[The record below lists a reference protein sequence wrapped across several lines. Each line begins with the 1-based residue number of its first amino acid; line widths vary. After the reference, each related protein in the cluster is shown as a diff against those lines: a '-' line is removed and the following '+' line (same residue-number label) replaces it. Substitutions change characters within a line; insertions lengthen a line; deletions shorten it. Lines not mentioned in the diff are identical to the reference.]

1 MNIYYFTGTGN
12 SIAICRELQKHFEDA
27 EIRSIASFAGRTEI
41 GDDSDVVGLVVP
53 TYYMDIP
60 EIVRDFT
67 SRLRLRPDAY
77 VFAAIHYGLTYGR
90 AFHSLNRILEAGG
103 MKLSLGWGITLPDNS
118 IVFKTALAKQPAMH
132 MGMTETVAEL
142 AAAVSERRTAPL
154 PGRDSAMLGLN
165 SRMGAFMF
173 RKVIGVERKRVTE
186 ACTHCGLCSD
196 VCPVNN
202 VTVSEDSV
210 LFGDN
215 CAECFACIHWCPQRA
230 VRFGFLK
237 LTDKSQY
244 TNPVVSAA
252 DVILQND
259 ALSGIRGTS

>member
-1 MNIYYFTGTGN
+1 MNLYYFTGTGN
-12 SIAICRELQKHFEDA
+12 SIAICRELQKHFEGA
-27 EIRSIASFAGRTEI
+27 ELRSITSYEGCTEI
-41 GDDSDVVGLVVP
+41 GDDSNVVGFVVP

-60 EIVRDFT
+60 DIVRDFA

-77 VFAAIHYGLTYGR
+77 VFAAIHYGITHGG

-103 MKLSLGWGITLPDNS
+103 MKLNLGWGITLPDNS

-132 MGMTETVAEL
+132 LGMIETVAEL
-142 AAAVSERRTAPL
+142 AAAVSERRTVPL
-154 PGRDSAMLGLN
+154 PGRNSAMHGLN
-165 SRMGAFMF
+165 SRMGAFTF

-202 VTVSEDSV
+202 VTVSENSV
-210 LFGDN
+210 VFGDN

-252 DVILQND
+252 DVISQKELKATQ
-259 ALSGIRGTS
+259 A

>member
-27 EIRSIASFAGRTEI
+27 DCRSIASYSGSNEI
-41 GDDSDVVGLVVP
+41 IDDSDVVGFVIP

-60 EIVRDFT
+60 EIVRDFVN
-67 SRLRLRPDAY
+67 RLRLRPDAY
-77 VFAAIHYGLTYGR
+77 VFAAVHYGLTPGR
-90 AFHSLNRILEAGG
+90 AFHALNGVLEAGG
-103 MKLSLGWGITLPDNS
+103 AKLSLGWGISLPDNS
-118 IVFKTALAKQPAMH
+118 IVFKTPLTKQPAIHLEMS
-132 MGMTETVAEL
+132 ETIAEF
-142 AAAVSERRTAPL
+142 AAAVLERRSAPL
-154 PGRDSAMLGLN
+154 PGRNSAILGFN

-173 RKVIGVERKRVTE
+173 RKVIGVERKHVTE
-186 ACTHCGLCSD
+186 ACTHCGLCGD

-210 LFGDN
+210 VFGSN

-230 VRFGFLK
+230 VRYGFLK
-237 LTDKSQY
+237 LTGRSQY

-252 DVILQND
+252 DVISQNE
-259 ALSGIRGTS
+259 ALSDIRGTP

>member
-12 SIAICRELQKHFEDA
+12 SIAICRELQKNFEDA
-27 EIRSIASFAGRTEI
+27 KFTSIASFAGRTEI
-41 GDDSDVVGLVVP
+41 GDDSDVVGFVVP

-60 EIVRDFT
+60 EIVRDFV

-77 VFAAIHYGLTYGR
+77 VFAVIHYGLAYGR
-90 AFHSLNRILEAGG
+90 AFHSLNGVLETGG
-103 MKLSLGWGITLPDNS
+103 CKLSLGWGIALPDNS

-132 MGMTETVAEL
+132 SEMTGTVSEL
-142 AAAVSERRTAPL
+142 AAAVSDRRSVPL
-154 PGRDSAMLGLN
+154 PGRNSAIMGLN

-173 RKVIGVERKRVTE
+173 RKVIGVDRKRVTE
-186 ACTHCGLCSD
+186 VCTHCGLCSD

-202 VTVSEDSV
+202 VTVSEDNV
-210 LFGDN
+210 VFGDN

-230 VRFGFLK
+230 VRFGLLK
-237 LTDKSQY
+237 LTDKSKY

-252 DVILQND
+252 DVISQNE
-259 ALSGIRGTS
+259 ALSNIRGTP